1 VSNVHPK
8 HIMRFKIAFLF
19 LIVGPVQPERISA
32 HPENFDPW
40 HIGGQP
46 VVQEAKD
53 VVYKTRPSLIATW
66 KEGPRASST
75 ELDVPPGLAT
85 ERIAKAALEGLGLK
99 DFEVYSVAGE
109 LKLALVFAQGLPL
122 GTLASDLNQEAL
134 ENLIANPPPGGWHL
148 ADLERLGSN
157 RFAAFFRHGSLAQR
171 TELAI
176 DEKNLPTEIAEAAR
190 EGLKIADFEFYLP
203 GNFGLRL
210 YDVVFSASQIEQVVE
225 PRLEAEDFH
234 SKAHNLAN
242 DYQLF
247 DVESWQENGRPF
259 FAAVWQRESG
269 GDHLLVGRC
278 ADCSGATD
286 ELASR
291 LTLLQRLQEFAPT
304 NDSRQLELEDLEI
317 LWGAPTGAPK
327 EVSEP
332 KVGRA
337 RKGRRPLGLD
347 LDKGHPSHLG
357 PLHDGSSG
365 PPYPP

>member
-1 VSNVHPK
+1 MSNVHPK

-157 RFAAFFRHGSLAQR
+157 RFAAFFRPGSLAQR

-176 DEKNLPTEIAEAAR
+176 EEKTLPERIAKAAG
-190 EGLKIADFEFYLP
+190 EGLKIADFEVYLP
-203 GNFGLRL
+203 GHFGLRL

-225 PRLEAEDFH
+225 LGLKAEVFH
-234 SKAHNLAN
+234 RRTHELA
-242 DYQLF
+242 DKYQLF
-247 DVESWQENGRPF
+247 DVESWQENGLPF

-291 LTLLQRLQEFAPT
+291 LTLLQRLQEFAPAA
-304 NDSRQLELEDLEI
+304 DPQRLELEDLEI
-317 LWGAPTGAPK
+317 LWGTPIGAPTKLSAP
-327 EVSEP
+327 
-332 KVGRA
+332 
-337 RKGRRPLGLD
+337 KGRRARQLD
-347 LDKGHPSHLG
+347 SGKGPIPTHLG

-365 PPYPP
+365 PRYPP